1 MTPPD
6 DLCLAVAS
14 LTPESFRITRCNH
27 HMRAPTNA
35 VATSITAPRAR
46 NAKKPSTIEMPITNA
61 PTMTT
66 RALAIG
72 LPGDRGFF
80 TNVYRNSGSSQAL
93 TFQKCEYKIPRTMV
107 PKFRHHHSIV
117 QKTDAR
123 GHHRAT
129 SIVLENPRWWSS
141 PHSEF
146 CRRAASLRP

>member
-14 LTPESFRITRCNH
+14 LTPESFRIIRCNH

-93 TFQKCEYKIPRTMV
+93 TFQKCEYKILRTMV

-123 GHHRAT
+123 GHHRAR
-129 SIVLENPRWWSS
+129 SIVLENPLSWSS
-141 PHSEF
+141 QHSES
-146 CRRAASLRP
+146 CQRAASLRL